1 MTKKYKVTLYPSD
14 SDVPVAEAYVDAA
27 DFETAHKR
35 AISQP
40 TTCARLAQRLE
51 GHTDLL
57 SPQGRNVRL
66 LG

>member
-35 AISQP
+35 AISLIRAQFP
-40 TTCARLAQRLE
+40 DLDPDRYDHTLANEVLWKAPEQ
-51 GHTDLL
+51 
-57 SPQGRNVRL
+57 
-66 LG
+66 